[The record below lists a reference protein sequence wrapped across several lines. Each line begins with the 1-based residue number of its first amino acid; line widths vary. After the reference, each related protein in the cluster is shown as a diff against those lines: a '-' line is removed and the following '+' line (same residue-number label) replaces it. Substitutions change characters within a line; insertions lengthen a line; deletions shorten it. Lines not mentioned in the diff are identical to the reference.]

1 MIKNYII
8 PPHPDLLA
16 FVDNYILS
24 TSENKIITIK
34 SYWPASNETSL
45 LFNLAGLPE
54 HHYDEHTSSLFT
66 NKHQCV
72 VGLLTHCNGIVQFNG
87 IYNTFI
93 IQFKAN
99 GFGKL
104 FRMSG
109 SAVTNQIIAADDIF
123 GKQTNNLYERL
134 LNASDI
140 QQMACFADSFLL
152 SFLNRHKK
160 TATVHDGITVVSKEL
175 YNTTQLL
182 SVSQYAYKANMSIR
196 NFERRFMEQVGV
208 SPKFYI
214 RLVRFN
220 EVMRKK
226 AMHPAKSWTSVAH
239 ECGYYDQM
247 HMIKDFKQFADSN
260 PSDFFHKDAGSTR
273 PGVGI
278 TDPYPATSYLINNNL
293 PEEEFIFV
301 RRTHL

>member
-1 MIKNYII
+1 
-8 PPHPDLLA
+8 
-16 FVDNYILS
+16 
-24 TSENKIITIK
+24 
-34 SYWPASNETSL
+34 
-45 LFNLAGLPE
+45 
-54 HHYDEHTSSLFT
+54 
-66 NKHQCV
+66 
-72 VGLLTHCNGIVQFNG
+72 
-87 IYNTFI
+87 
-93 IQFKAN
+93 
-99 GFGKL
+99 
-104 FRMSG
+104 MSG
-109 SAVTNQIIAADDIF
+109 SAITNQIIAADDIF

-160 TATVHDGITVVSKEL
+160 TDLVHDGITAVSKEL
-175 YNTTQLL
+175 FNTTQLL

-196 NFERRFMEQVGV
+196 NFERRFTEQVGV

-220 EVMRKK
+220 EVVKNK
-226 AMHPAKSWTSVAH
+226 SMHPAKNWISVAH

-260 PSDFFHKDAGSTR
+260 PSDFFHKDAGLTR
-273 PGVGI
+273 PVIDI
-278 TDPYPATSYLINNNL
+278 TAPRLSTFDLIQNSP

-301 RRTHL
+301 RRTRL